1 MSRSTMSWILALLV
15 AVLPAASG
23 HADDDPLVSALED
36 ELQRSM
42 ELLTLPDSPSP
53 YYMAYTMYDM
63 HQAFAQGSH
72 GALTKSVRSQ
82 ARPLRVEVRVGGFQ
96 QDNTNFSTF
105 GEDPSGVGGASLV
118 LDDDSVAIGRDLWIV
133 TDEAYKSAVEGLSMK
148 AASRKQS
155 AREERPPD
163 FTPSTPIVSLDNTP
177 PGPVDLPRMEQ
188 LARELSARVRDY
200 AEMEHSKV
208 YASDVTWRRILVTSE
223 GTRISDSG
231 RMTVVRLVVDAR
243 SADGRLSKDSCS
255 WLVRIPAD
263 LPGDDEM
270 KADVDAMLV
279 RLRATAQAPLS
290 EDYLGPV
297 IFEGQASAELFRQ
310 LLVPQLMGTP
320 SEESGSDWGMGS
332 GHQLARLGRRVLP
345 DGFAVNDDPTG
356 AGPTDIGQ
364 YQFDHEGIAAQAVEL
379 VQDGVVTDLLMSR
392 TPRQDIGRSNGHG
405 RGSTSS
411 RTVGLPGVIRV
422 EAGKTVSMQKL
433 QKQALK
439 MARQS
444 GRDHVLVVRTLDD
457 PALVAG
463 VRVRRIRF
471 DNDGG
476 LSLTAP
482 LQVVRL
488 YADGR
493 EEPVRDTQFLFAD
506 HRILRD
512 IVASAA
518 GSNPYG
524 YLAPAVLHGGTAW
537 VSGPTTGLAVTIE
550 APQAV
555 LVSEME
561 LDAGPAST
569 SPPPLLQGPFGAL
582 PTP

>member
-1 MSRSTMSWILALLV
+1 MSRFFTAKLIVVVVALLP
-15 AVLPAASG
+15 VLPGRA
-23 HADDDPLVSALED
+23 DPLLTALEG

-42 ELLTLPDSPSP
+42 ELLTLPDSPRP

-63 HQAFAQGSH
+63 NQAFAQASH
-72 GALTKSVRSQ
+72 GALIKSVQSQ
-82 ARPLRVEVRVGGFQ
+82 VRPLRVEVRVGGYEH
-96 QDNTNFSTF
+96 DNSNFSTF

-118 LDDDSVAIGRDLWIV
+118 LDNDPVAIGRDLWIV

-148 AASRKQS
+148 AANREQL
-155 AREERPPD
+155 ADEERPPD
-163 FTPSTPIVSLDNTP
+163 YTAAPPVVSVDPTP
-177 PGPVDLPRMEQ
+177 PAPVDLPRMEQ
-188 LARELSARVRDY
+188 LARALSARVRSY
-200 AEMEHSKV
+200 PEVEHSKV
-208 YASDVTWRRILVTSE
+208 YASDASWRRILVTSE

-231 RMTVVRLVVDAR
+231 RMTVVRLAVDAR
-243 SADGRLSKDSCS
+243 SSDGRLSKDTCS
-255 WLVRIPAD
+255 WLARSPSE
-263 LPGDDEM
+263 LPSDE
-270 KADVDAMLV
+270 ALVAEVDAMLA
-279 RLRATAQAPLS
+279 RLRATAAAPLS

-297 IFEGQASAELFRQ
+297 VFEGQASAELFRQ

-332 GHQLARLGRRVLP
+332 THQLARLGRRVLP
-345 DGFAVNDDPTG
+345 DGYSVIDDPTRDG
-356 AGPTDIGQ
+356 AAEIGH
-364 YQFDHEGIAAQAVEL
+364 YLHDHEGIPAQAVEL
-379 VQDGVVTDLLMSR
+379 VQAGVVTDLLMSR
-392 TPRQDIGRSNGHG
+392 TPRDEIEESNGHG
-405 RGSTSS
+405 RGSTAS
-411 RTVGLPGVIRV
+411 RIVGLPGVLEV
-422 EAGKTVSMQKL
+422 QAGKTVSMKKL
-433 QKQALK
+433 RKQALK

-457 PALVAG
+457 PSLVAG
-463 VRVRRIRF
+463 VRIRRIRF

-482 LQVVRL
+482 LEVVRL

-512 IVASAA
+512 IVATAA
-518 GSNPYG
+518 GSLHHG

-537 VSGPTTGLAVTIE
+537 VSGPTTGLAVTIQ

-569 SPPPLLQGPFGAL
+569 SPPPLVPGPFGAL